1 MPTGDKPP
9 RSGRLGWT
17 LLWALMIAWVIGLTV
32 RAHGELAAEYTVEG
46 LFRSYHSPY
55 ETALGAVVDPRPALA
70 LPAEIQRRYAPDA
83 PAPGDAPPTDA
94 AGWTA
99 LLDGLGLN
107 ARPFTA
113 DRWTGAPPR
122 LRLGP
127 DGPLLLI
134 GLFGVDPVALVPGV
148 GVVRIP
154 EGALPPATV
163 DLALVGAR
171 EPPW

>member
-1 MPTGDKPP
+1 MPTGSNPP
-9 RSGRLGWT
+9 QGTLLAWVLWPLMLGWVVW
-17 LLWALMIAWVIGLTV
+17 LGV
-32 RAHGELAAEYTVEG
+32 RAHGELRADYTVEG

-55 ETALGAVVDPRPALA
+55 ETAVGAVVDPRPALS
-70 LPAEIQRRYAPDA
+70 LPLEIQRRYAPDRPPP
-83 PAPGDAPPTDA
+83 PADPPGDA
-94 AGWTA
+94 AGWSA
-99 LLDGLGLN
+99 LLGELGLM
-107 ARPFTA
+107 AQPFSD

-154 EGALPPATV
+154 EGALPPAEV
-163 DLALVGAR
+163 DLALIGAR